1 MEEKDA
7 SRVAST
13 APPAGRGLRHFK
25 PKAVVAI
32 LAGSAVLLLAAGPAR
47 AQVLDAN
54 CPGPPNGAGV
64 VPDPGDRDVQTFTAQ
79 RTGSLVRGETEISK
93 SGGAADWV
101 MQIVTTDGS
110 GTPTDNVLASTTIAN
125 ASVPD
130 GDSRIVGLFAS
141 PASVVAGQQLGLL
154 ITRPGETYTLRDR
167 DDNPCPGQE
176 FFSASGGP
184 FMPEQPV
191 FDFVFA
197 VFVKPSNTVTLGQ
210 VTRNQK
216 KGTATLTV
224 NVPNPGE
231 LTGSGNGVNASS
243 AGPAVISKSVGAG
256 QARLL
261 IKAKGK
267 KRKQLNQKGKVKL
280 NVAITYTP
288 NGGDPS
294 TQSVKVKLKKKL

>member
-1 MEEKDA
+1 LKRKAAVALLTA
-7 SRVAST
+7 SVA
-13 APPAGRGLRHFK
+13 
-25 PKAVVAI
+25 
-32 LAGSAVLLLAAGPAR
+32 LLLAAGSAPA
-47 AQVLDAN
+47 QDLLDAN
-54 CPGPPNGAGV
+54 CPGPPNTSV
-64 VPDPGDRDVQTFTAQ
+64 DPDPGDRDVQTFTAQ

-93 SGGAADWV
+93 LGGTADWV

-154 ITRPGETYTLRDR
+154 IARPGESYTLRDQS
-167 DDNPCPGQE
+167 DGPCPGQE

-184 FMPEQPV
+184 FMAEPI

-197 VFVKPSNTVTLGQ
+197 VFVKPSNAVTLAQ
-210 VTRNQK
+210 ITRNQK

-231 LTGSGNGVNASS
+231 LTGSGNGVKASS
-243 AGPAVISKSVGAG
+243 AGRAVISKSVGAG
-256 QARLL
+256 QAQLL

-267 KRKQLNQKGKVKL
+267 KKQQLNQKGKVRL

-288 NGGDPS
+288 TGGDPS

>member
-1 MEEKDA
+1 M
-7 SRVAST
+7 RQGFAST
-13 APPAGRGLRHFK
+13 APPAGRGQRHLK
-25 PKAVVAI
+25 RKAAVA
-32 LAGSAVLLLAAGPAR
+32 LLTASVALLLAAGSAR

-54 CPGPPNGAGV
+54 CPGPPNTSV
-64 VPDPGDRDVQTFTAQ
+64 DPDPGDRDVQTFTAQ

-93 SGGAADWV
+93 PGGAADWV

-110 GTPTDNVLASTTIAN
+110 GTPTNNVLASTTIAN

-130 GDSRIVGLFAS
+130 GDSRIVGLFGS

-154 ITRPGETYTLRDR
+154 IARPGESYTLRDQSGA
-167 DDNPCPGQE
+167 PCPGQE

-184 FMPEQPV
+184 FMAEPI

-197 VFVKPSNTVTLGQ
+197 VFVKPSNVVTVSKI
-210 VTRNQK
+210 TRNQK
-216 KGTATLTV
+216 KGTATLTL

-231 LTGSGNGVNASS
+231 LTGSGNGVKASS
-243 AGPAVISKSVGAG
+243 AGLAVISKSVGAG
-256 QARLL
+256 QVQLL

-267 KRKQLNQKGKVKL
+267 KKKQLNQKGKVKL

-288 NGGDPS
+288 TGGDPATKS
-294 TQSVKVKLKKKL
+294 LKVNLKKKL